1 MYGAPHPEQTEMSLM
16 KHLVR
21 ITALALAAALLP
33 AQDGEAQS
41 IGFGAQGSYDFVGD
55 GFFGAG
61 VRADVGFLAL
71 PIGIQGTFDYF
82 FGDEADPPFFDDYWR
97 IGVNGIYEF
106 LPVNVG
112 ISPYV
117 GAGLAHVNADNFDET
132 GWQVLAGASFGFEA
146 LLTPFA
152 EVRYIDTGDVD
163 ADFLISVGLHF

>member
-1 MYGAPHPEQTEMSLM
+1 MM

-21 ITALALAAALLP
+21 ITALAFAVALVP
-33 AQDGEAQS
+33 AQEAEAQF
-41 IGFGAQGSYDFVGD
+41 GFGAQGSYDFVGD
-55 GFFGAG
+55 GAFGAG
-61 VRADVGFLAL
+61 VRADIGFPAF

-82 FGDEADPPFFDDYWR
+82 FGDDDDLNSVGDYWR
-97 IGVNGIYEF
+97 VGVNGIYEF

-117 GAGLAHVNADNFDET
+117 GAGLAHVDADEISET

-152 EVRYIDTGDVD
+152 EIRYIDTGDID
-163 ADFLISVGLHF
+163 AELLISVGLHF